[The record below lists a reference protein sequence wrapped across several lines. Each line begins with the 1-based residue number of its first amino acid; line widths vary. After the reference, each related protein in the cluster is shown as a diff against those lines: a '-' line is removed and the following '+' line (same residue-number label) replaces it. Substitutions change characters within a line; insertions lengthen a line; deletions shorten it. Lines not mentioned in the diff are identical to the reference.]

1 MNRIRGCLDE
11 ALLRATNDKLEDGT
25 VLRYVL
31 EEADTSPELV
41 ETFVVE
47 ELGDEARE
55 VYMTA
60 AQRIREQGKAEG
72 RAEGKAEGKAE
83 LVARLLQLRFGE
95 LPQSVRDRLASAT
108 VEQLDT
114 WAEQVLTAPSL
125 DSVFE

>member
-31 EEADTSPELV
+31 EEADASPELV

-83 LVARLLQLRFGE
+83 GRAEAMPRARRSLWLGCC
-95 LPQSVRDRLASAT
+95 SCALASSRRACRIGSP
-108 VEQLDT
+108 
-114 WAEQVLTAPSL
+114 ARP
-125 DSVFE
+125 